1 LIYKRFR
8 IVCTSRIILLG
19 LTLGFFFYLI
29 FRTSLLAIT
38 FITFFT
44 ITIQVISLISY
55 VEKTNRDLNR
65 FLEAIKFEDFSQT
78 FTVSGL
84 GSSFNELK
92 EAFNDVLTKFQLTRA
107 EKEEHYRYLQTV
119 VQHIGIGLISYQ
131 SDGKVEL
138 INNAAK
144 KILDV
149 PRLKDIR
156 SLKSFSKP
164 LVDILLNL
172 KPGEKALVKVEDKD
186 ELLQLVLYAAEFSM
200 RGQRYTLV
208 SIQNIQ
214 SELEEKEM
222 EAWQNL
228 IRVLTHEIM
237 NSVTP
242 ISSLASTA
250 NDLLLEITDKKVKSG
265 KIGPSTIDDV
275 SSAVNTIQRRSKGL
289 LHFVESYRKLTR
301 IPKPNFEIF
310 PVREMFHRVQQLM
323 ESQILEKNIDF
334 YTRVD
339 PESLELTADPEMMEQ
354 ALINL
359 IVNAIQAAFPRKKS
373 RIELTSRMDE
383 RGRVIIR
390 IADNGAGMTKE
401 AMEKIFIPFFTTKK
415 EGTGIGLALARQ
427 IMRLHRGSIS
437 VQSKPGVETVF
448 TLRF

>member
-1 LIYKRFR
+1 MIYKRFR

-44 ITIQVISLISY
+44 IIIQVISLISY

-92 EAFNDVLTKFQLTRA
+92 KAFNDVLTKFQLTRA

-144 KILDV
+144 KILNV

-156 SLKSFSKP
+156 SLKPFSKP

>member
-1 LIYKRFR
+1 MIYKRFR
-8 IVCTSRIILLG
+8 IVCTFRIILLG

-44 ITIQVISLISY
+44 IIIQVISLISY

-92 EAFNDVLTKFQLTRA
+92 KAFNDVLTKFQLTRA

>member
-1 LIYKRFR
+1 MIYKRFR
-8 IVCTSRIILLG
+8 IVCTFRIILLG

-38 FITFFT
+38 FITGLT
-44 ITIQVISLISY
+44 VIIQIISLISY
-55 VEKTNRDLNR
+55 VEKTNRDLKR

-84 GSSFNELK
+84 GSSFDVLK
-92 EAFNDVLTKFQLTRA
+92 EAFNDVLKKFQLTRA

-144 KILDV
+144 KILNV
-149 PRLKDIR
+149 PRLKDIQ
-156 SLKSFSKP
+156 SLESFSKS

-172 KPGEKALVKVEDKD
+172 KSGEKALVKVEDKD

-250 NDLLLEITDKKVKSG
+250 NDLLLGLTNKKMKSG
-265 KIGPSTIDDV
+265 KIGHSTIDDV
-275 SSAVNTIQRRSKGL
+275 SSAVNTIQKRSKGL

-310 PVREMFHRVQQLM
+310 PILELFQRVQQLM
-323 ESQILEKNIDF
+323 QSQIHEKNIDF
-334 YTRVD
+334 YTRID

-354 ALINL
+354 VLINL
-359 IVNAIQAAFPRKKS
+359 IVNAIQAALPRKKS

-390 IADNGAGMTKE
+390 IADNGAGMTRE
-401 AMEKIFIPFFTTKK
+401 AMGKIFIPFFTTKK

-437 VQSKPGVETVF
+437 VQSKPRVETVF